1 MWSVLPSH
9 QLRHCPRSWNKCRLA
24 VVPLVTLD
32 PDIQVTRILHHNE
45 MPLPIEFLNLVM
57 TDLSKDSR
65 IARVA
70 LACAGSTVVSI
81 HINRASDTQTIS
93 VRFSFVDPDNGK
105 FDNRRR
111 LEERRRI
118 HRASIRARLS
128 QHDPE
133 AHRVAPLRELSLPAH
148 LSPPPSEKKTRTSA
162 SLLTIPGSLAEFAG
176 AKFVLPPE
184 GGRFFDGAPDS
195 PSCIIFIFRRRAPRL
210 REVACY
216 ATGCLPRATVSAIL
230 SEFMRRVMRFE
241 DAILSFLQ
249 SLSSSTE
256 LAVYSPAPS
265 LSLSLSLFRSISAS
279 LGPPCSLMSARVGP
293 GSGYQLVDLP
303 CQPRG
308 CGSEASELSW
318 QAITLS
324 NSRPKTRV

>member
-148 LSPPPSEKKTRTSA
+148 LSPPPH
-162 SLLTIPGSLAEFAG
+162 
-176 AKFVLPPE
+176 
-184 GGRFFDGAPDS
+184 
-195 PSCIIFIFRRRAPRL
+195 RRRRHE
-210 REVACY
+210 R
-216 ATGCLPRATVSAIL
+216 
-230 SEFMRRVMRFE
+230 
-241 DAILSFLQ
+241 Q
-249 SLSSSTE
+249 Q
-256 LAVYSPAPS
+256 VY
-265 LSLSLSLFRSISAS
+265 
-279 LGPPCSLMSARVGP
+279 
-293 GSGYQLVDLP
+293 
-303 CQPRG
+303 
-308 CGSEASELSW
+308 
-318 QAITLS
+318 
-324 NSRPKTRV
+324 